1 MGASKTHSEERPSG
15 GEVGAGWRQRL
26 EAFAVRLAFAL
37 FTRMTLERASALG
50 GWLGRSLG
58 PRLPVSR
65 RARDNLRRAFPDM
78 EESEIERIVR
88 GMWDNLGRVAAEYP
102 HLGEIDCYAA
112 DGPVEVVG
120 TETIDR
126 LRDEGT
132 GCIFFGGHLANW
144 EIGPL
149 GAAQRGLVLN
159 YIYRRANN
167 RVVEGIVRAA
177 RAPGGGAHA
186 AKGHHGARQITAA
199 LRAGGHLGI
208 LVDQKF
214 NEGIAV
220 PFFGRDAMTTP
231 ALATLTRLYGCRVV
245 PVRVE
250 RLVGA
255 RFRLTVYPP
264 LETPARGTSEDDA
277 YAIMSRV
284 NAIIEG
290 WIRERPDQWL
300 WVHRRWPD

>member
-1 MGASKTHSEERPSG
+1 MIKTVRR
-15 GEVGAGWRQRL
+15 AL
-26 EAFAVRLAFAL
+26 EAGLVWAAFAA
-37 FTRMTLERASALG
+37 F
-50 GWLGRSLG
+50 GWLSIDAASRFGGFVGRSLG

-78 EESEIERIVR
+78 EASEIERIVR

-102 HLGEIDCYAA
+102 HLGNIDCYA
-112 DGPVEVVG
+112 DGGRVEVVG

-132 GCIFFGGHLANW
+132 SCIFFSGHLANW

-186 AKGHHGARQITAA
+186 AKGHRGARQITAA
-199 LRAGGHLGI
+199 LRDGGHLGI

-214 NEGIAV
+214 NEGVAV

-231 ALATLTRLYGCRVV
+231 ALATLSRLYGCRVV

-264 LETPARGTSEDDA
+264 LETPARGTAEDDA
-277 YAIMSRV
+277 YATMSRV

-290 WIRERPDQWL
+290 WIRERPEQWL

>member
-1 MGASKTHSEERPSG
+1 MIKAMRR
-15 GEVGAGWRQRL
+15 AL
-26 EAFAVRLAFAL
+26 EAVLVWAAIAAF
-37 FTRMTLERASALG
+37 
-50 GWLGRSLG
+50 GWLSIDAASRFGGFVGRSLG

-78 EESEIERIVR
+78 KEAEIERIVR

-102 HLGEIDCYAA
+102 HLGKIDCFAG
-112 DGPVEVVG
+112 DGRVEVVG
-120 TETIDR
+120 AETLDR
-126 LRDEGT
+126 LRDGGT

-167 RVVEGIVRAA
+167 RAVERIVRAA

-186 AKGHHGARQITAA
+186 AKGRRGARQITAA
-199 LRAGGHLGI
+199 LREGGHLGI

-220 PFFGRDAMTTP
+220 PFFGRDAMTAP
-231 ALATLTRLYGCRVV
+231 ALATLSRLYGCRVV
-245 PVRVE
+245 PIRVE
-250 RLVGA
+250 RLGGA
-255 RFRLTVYPP
+255 RFRLTIYPP
-264 LETPARGTSEDDA
+264 LEMPARGADSDDA
-277 YAIMSRV
+277 YAIMCRV
-284 NAIIEG
+284 NAVIEG
-290 WIRERPDQWL
+290 WIRERPEQWL
-300 WVHRRWPD
+300 WLHRRWRTEAG